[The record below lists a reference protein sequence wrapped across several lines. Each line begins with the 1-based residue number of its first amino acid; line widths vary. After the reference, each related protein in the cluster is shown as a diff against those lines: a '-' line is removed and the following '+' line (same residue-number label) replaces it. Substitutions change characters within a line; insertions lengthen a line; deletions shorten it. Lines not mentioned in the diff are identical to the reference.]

1 MTITIDN
8 YLYHLNKI
16 EDPAIKQLVT
26 TTLELYGSEDKAKDA
41 IEVSDLVTFLLKNDK
56 LIAENSYALFVD
68 VLYAAALVHNLTFS
82 YGVDKFHEMFKTRD
96 MLEEI
101 NATEAIGVPETYL
114 ESICQTI
121 EGQLGKDHPVVALIP
136 NPNTPGMHFAL
147 ACSIYYKLLKK

>member
-1 MTITIDN
+1 MVMTVDN
-8 YLYHLNKI
+8 YLTHLEKI
-16 EDPAIKQLVT
+16 EDPAMNKLIT
-26 TTLELYGSEDKAKDA
+26 TALELYGSEDKVKDA
-41 IEVSDLVTFLLKNDK
+41 TEVFDLVTFLLKNDK

-82 YGVDKFHEMFKTRD
+82 YEANKFHKIFKTRSL
-96 MLEEI
+96 LEEV
-101 NATEAIGVPETYL
+101 NKRESIGVPETYL

-147 ACSIYYKLLKK
+147 ACSLYYKLLKK